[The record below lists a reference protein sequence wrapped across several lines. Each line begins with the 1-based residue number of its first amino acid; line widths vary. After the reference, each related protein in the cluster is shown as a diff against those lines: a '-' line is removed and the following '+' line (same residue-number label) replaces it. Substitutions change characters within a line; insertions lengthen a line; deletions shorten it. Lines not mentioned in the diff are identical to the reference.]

1 MLEGEQIPS
10 STLPKSV
17 AMDLRNEDLLG
28 AVSHGSR
35 ASYYLIDSA
44 ATRQY
49 IESRYL
55 NGNSIENW
63 IDLMNGPSSRLSK
76 AKLVNETG
84 DSKKVSVRTFR
95 CFLVNSCEPIE
106 MQVNG
111 TQFTLSPVALYAR
124 ADS

>member
-1 MLEGEQIPS
+1 MAKDKISVATAKKIQRMLEGEQIPS

-28 AVSHGSR
+28 GVSHGSR

-63 IDLMNGPSSRLSK
+63 IDLMNGPSSRLSR
-76 AKLVNETG
+76 AKL
-84 DSKKVSVRTFR
+84 
-95 CFLVNSCEPIE
+95 
-106 MQVNG
+106 
-111 TQFTLSPVALYAR
+111 
-124 ADS
+124 